1 MENTYNYESELLF
14 FKKVSTF
21 EGKVNYSQNFKTGL
35 LIKINIMDE
44 IICEQN
50 PGKKEILTA
59 CQNHRG
65 RAERF
70 LESGVYGQVREIRR
84 EGREQ

>member
-1 MENTYNYESELLF
+1 
-14 FKKVSTF
+14 
-21 EGKVNYSQNFKTGL
+21 
-35 LIKINIMDE
+35 MDE
-44 IICEQN
+44 IICAQN